1 MDYKRIQIDSIAIG
15 VKDVYNIDLSKD
27 DFINT
32 YLTVGHLSSNYDS
45 ITNKNTLDY
54 KHNLIV
60 SEKSIGVNTTRNLLN
75 QKPNDSLIVEGNIHC
90 IGNIYANGIILDET
104 IKPTTL
110 SQTIQDFKQILNRLS
125 SHLLFYNTKNY
136 IDNNIYTTHNV
147 IIGCEN
153 NATNNSN
160 ALKISRHC
168 NNNISNIQLVIQ
180 NNDTHSN
187 FPANISF
194 GIIGNIYSSPA
205 HIITSKNMPLHFN
218 INKTYDEIN
227 DLYYN
232 NNNLRHFPIYNEN
245 NYPLLALDIN
255 SSVVINSNSSK
266 QISYKKYFMDLF
278 TISSNIINENPK
290 LYVNGSLYAENI
302 IINDYISKSPK
313 NLDDI
318 YMRQGNLGGL
328 TLLPNQ
334 IRGGNFNKD
343 EFTFNSNVY
352 IGTNNNDY
360 KLKIFGDLELTKNL
374 NTNNIITSN
383 ISINKN
389 LIVEN
394 NGICEFKTDCYFK
407 NNSQFNQINCE
418 NALTV
423 KSLTITNSLIYNGN
437 DISVDNLQQNIS
449 LTTEIPK
456 LTINKSLN
464 VGGKVTGI
472 TDINYNTEIINI
484 YKYNK
489 IEQENKFELY
499 LNDTTI
505 AAYGSKA
512 YIGHCPLNN
521 LLDERDN
528 SLVILTQYNTL
539 WNNIYFYAG
548 KDKTNINNLIPNLAI
563 MENNK
568 IGINTN
574 NPEKTLDIKGDLIVS
589 NYFYREGLKSFKCKI
604 PIIYNNYNN
613 IPDLNINI
621 PENQTS
627 IINSKKLNV
636 VGGINSYNGYF
647 ENNYKLVSIK
657 IIDNS
662 SNSIIENTNIGI
674 GINISNSKITMPLQI
689 INTNVNNNKLNN
701 STITFYRSIDNSKY
715 SGIEFCDDSTN
726 SNIVNMNKWYIYKN
740 HITDDINF
748 VGPLQ
753 IGYIKNGYIPRKS
766 CINLYYDNNKYYIDI
781 NNSKTYNSADEFN
794 KNKEDMRINGN
805 VKITGDLDIDG
816 SINIKGNYKFNDN
829 NILFSPN
836 PVEKIITKIYSLGN
850 NVYYFDTILTP
861 NHPKQISFLNCNIA
875 ADVNININDDILNP
889 NKELNISNSTNNSNI
904 SYNNYLLSSNINN
917 DIIIYSNSFTSNNI
931 NNVNNSIKTEIN
943 NNFQIANNIKNNYF
957 YDNSSINNNDLIQL
971 SLNNKNYAYSN
982 LLISSNIYNNINNI
996 RNIPINSFTSTA
1008 INYNNDSLINRNN
1021 IITSYNT
1028 FNYNPDI
1035 NVITKLSCN
1044 IYTNSLNMYNN
1055 ALSYNSFLNS
1065 TKNTIFTNSYLTNSS
1080 NNMNSMSNIYIETNN
1095 YNNYLVNTNIEPA
1108 NYNIIITSNYLYARS
1123 NSNNIINNINSAN
1136 TFISNYTNV
1145 IDIIRDQ
1152 KAQLEL
1158 NYNNNYS
1165 AYKSAN
1171 NISNILN
1178 IPSYISNAILN
1189 SNISVI
1195 NYSSNL
1201 IFESHYNNY
1210 VNKINNINDID
1221 YNSNIYLTYKD
1232 LITTSNN
1239 FLNKNYYNNYVIYHD
1254 VNLDTTKTIGRENE
1268 IYNFTSSNVKYTSNI
1283 LNITSNIHTT
1293 FDNIINDIDSYKN
1306 IYIINSNLAYNNYIY
1321 TSNTYELLK
1330 DNYKNLN
1337 YIIDI
1342 NNIVK
1347 SGYSNNLIAYNI
1359 YDNVSTQKNKIVI
1372 ASNLLLTNL
1381 NYVINDKT
1389 SISNINNICSNFN
1402 IIKRDDDIINVLTS
1416 NKNYSY
1422 DIHLSSMNITSNI
1435 LFNYSDL
1442 YENLS
1447 NSINIYDKNNLNI
1460 EINKTKSITDKI
1472 KVSINT
1478 NIDSYLEK
1486 STNNLSLTSNLDNR
1500 ISSISNEYNED
1511 LNIYRNDEDL
1521 KHGIELIIDYL
1532 ESELITFNNYKENID
1547 NLFANYIIEDYFKE
1561 EYENNIMMLNFC
1573 INLLNELITNAE
1585 DLEYMIS
1592 NKEIPSILLELTLD
1606 ITNKYINFIN
1616 NSYNFAISTS
1626 KVVEAI
1632 NNNVNIYILSSLSII
1647 HLLNTM
1653 IEYANIHLEE
1663 AWTIISHKIV
1673 LFASLSYSLNIIIS
1687 SSAALSENH
1696 SNNNNE
1702 GKNTDVLIIGNNI
1715 KLYPNKS
1722 LIIGYENDYTRW
1734 LELIND
1740 ISKKSVAYFFN
1751 SEYNSCIS
1759 SFNCRAQ
1766 KFKSSLSSST
1776 SLKTS
1781 TSIDINL
1788 IDTSIKNYEDS
1799 MFDGV
1804 SLKLS
1809 HIYHRDNTYD
1819 ANANSNNTIF
1829 EIVNKQNLT
1838 NPYFSIYSYFNNKN
1852 NIFNIGN
1859 GDFYDNNN
1867 KCISEDTVV
1876 HINEDTSKH
1885 LLKLSNPSTNPVTL
1899 SFVNNNSNNWILS
1912 ITNKFNFIYNTTN
1925 IISINPNGVIINP
1938 STPTENNNIASL
1950 YINNTINNSALTLN
1964 NNYEEI
1970 IENRYMNK
1978 NNMNISYNSNG
1989 IVYLSKNQDPEDKFD
2004 FSKVSF
2010 EVNEKILLEDI
2021 KYTLSNVNVS
2031 FNNINVNNNFKV
2043 SINDKGSSNNYVYI
2057 LPDIRFNDSNI
2068 SYKNNATKIEV
2079 VDFEVGG
2086 TMLFTIKYVIPK
2098 HITNFTS
2105 SLIDYGGSDFNYY
2118 IKTVVLETGIPDEKY
2133 ETIEIDYKIGGFTI
2147 KNSIKFYKY
2156 GTFTNETLDITIKD
2170 YYYTIIRPINIVP
2183 KSIYNNN
2190 HTNTI
2195 SKEITNNIINITN
2208 ELNYLSIIDYKPTF
2222 KKTYTES
2229 VNRLYPVSIFDND
2242 YNIEIKI
2249 NVIDKYDVYFTEDNE
2264 ISTEIEYINVN
2275 AKLPTIKQ
2283 KNIYNNYHNIYSY
2296 TDDYEIYFNTKKLL
2310 NIDNTGTLTT
2320 NGNIHTNNIYLK
2332 GDIYNSQGI
2341 SLYDNIL
2348 SLINNITNEANYEL
2362 NSKNIIL
2369 NPAIGL
2375 NDYYKGGVLIN
2386 GTTINEINNNLFQI
2400 NNYLTNDNFIT
2411 LNSCTEKSY
2420 IHFNNKI
2427 IGPDTRQI
2435 NSIYRL
2441 GSENNIFGIWK
2452 YKTLSNYNE
2461 NYYIDTTIQNNCD
2474 KVFDIVPINGTNT
2487 FNLNMNGYLNGT
2499 LNTNSDIRLKTDIK
2513 RIENALDKIMTLQG
2527 ITYISVENKNKEQN
2541 RKTGLIAQEVNQVLP
2556 EATSINSDGFYSISY
2571 GNLAGLI
2578 IEAIKELKIEI
2589 NELKSRIT

>member
-15 VKDVYNIDLSKD
+15 VNDVNNIDLTKD

-32 YLTVGHLSSNYDS
+32 YLTVGHLSSNFDS
-45 ITNKNTLDY
+45 INNINTLDY

-60 SEKSIGVNTTRNLLN
+60 SEKGVGVNTTRNLINL
-75 QKPNDSLIVEGNIHC
+75 KSNDSLVVQGNIHC
-90 IGNIYANGIILDET
+90 IGSIYANGIVLDET
-104 IKPTTL
+104 IETTL
-110 SQTIQDFKQILNRLS
+110 SQSIQDFKQILNRLS
-125 SHLLFYNTKNY
+125 SHLLFYNTKDY
-136 IDNNIYTTHNV
+136 TDNNIYTTHNV
-147 IIGCEN
+147 IIGN
-153 NATNNSN
+153 DYNATNNTN
-160 ALKISRHC
+160 PLKISRHC

-227 DLYYN
+227 DLYYYN
-232 NNNLRHFPIYNEN
+232 NDLRHFPLYNEN
-245 NYPLLALDIN
+245 NYPSLALDIN
-255 SSVVINSNSSK
+255 SSVVINSNISK
-266 QISYKKYFMDLF
+266 QISYNKYFMNIF
-278 TISSNIINENPK
+278 VISSNIINENPK

-302 IINDYISKSPK
+302 IINDYVSKSPK

-318 YMRQGNLGGL
+318 YIRQGNLGGL
-328 TLLPNQ
+328 TLFPNQ

-352 IGTNNNDY
+352 IGTNTNDY

-374 NTNNIITSN
+374 NTSNIITCN
-383 ISINKN
+383 ITINKN

-394 NGICEFKTDCYFK
+394 NGICEFKTNSYFK
-407 NNSQFNQINCE
+407 NNSQFNQINCD
-418 NALTV
+418 NSLIT
-423 KSLTITNSLIYNGN
+423 KSLTITDTLIYKGS
-437 DISVDNLQQNIS
+437 DITFQNLQQNAS
-449 LTTEIPK
+449 LTTEMPK
-456 LTINKSLN
+456 LTINNSLN

-472 TDINYNTEIINI
+472 TDINYNSEIINI
-484 YKYNK
+484 YKYKNDQK
-489 IEQENKFELY
+489 NKFELY

-574 NPEKTLDIKGDLIVS
+574 NPEKTLDINGDLIVS
-589 NYFYREGLKSFKCKI
+589 NYFYKEGLKSFKCKI

-647 ENNYKLVSIK
+647 ENNYKLASIK

-674 GINISNSKITMPLQI
+674 GINIPNSRITMPLQI
-689 INTNVNNNKLNN
+689 INTNINNNKLNN

-715 SGIEFCDDSTN
+715 SGIDFCDDSTN

-875 ADVNININDDILNP
+875 ASLNININDDILNP

-904 SYNNYLLSSNINN
+904 SYNNYQLSSNINN
-917 DIIIYSNSFTSNNI
+917 DIITYSNSFILNNI
-931 NNVNNSIKTEIN
+931 NNVNNSIITEIN
-943 NNFQIANNIKNNYF
+943 NNFQTADNIRINYINN
-957 YDNSSINNNDLIQL
+957 NSSINNNDLIQL
-971 SLNNKNYAYSN
+971 SSNNKNYAYSN
-982 LLISSNIYNNINNI
+982 FLISSNIYNNINNI
-996 RNIPINSFTSTA
+996 RNIPINSFISTA
-1008 INYNNDSLINRNN
+1008 INNSNLSLTNNNN
-1021 IITSYNT
+1021 IITSYNSLI
-1028 FNYNPDI
+1028 YNPDI

-1055 ALSYNSFLNS
+1055 AVSYNSFLNS
-1065 TKNTIFTNSYLTNSS
+1065 TKNSIFTNIYLTNSS
-1080 NNMNSMSNIYIETNN
+1080 NDMNSMSNIYIETNN
-1095 YNNYLVNTNIEPA
+1095 YNNYLVNTNFGLA
-1108 NYNIIITSNYLYARS
+1108 NYNIIITSNYLYATS

-1145 IDIIRDQ
+1145 INIIRDQ

-1178 IPSYISNAILN
+1178 IPSYKNNAILN

-1210 VNKINNINDID
+1210 VNKINNIYDNY

-1239 FLNKNYYNNYVIYHD
+1239 FLNKNYYSNYEIYHN
-1254 VNLDTTKTIGRENE
+1254 VNLNINNTIGRENE
-1268 IYNFTSSNVKYTSNI
+1268 IYNFSSSNLKYTSNI

-1293 FDNIINDIDSYKN
+1293 FNNIINEIDSYKN
-1306 IYIINSNLAYNNYIY
+1306 IYIINSNLAYDNYIY

-1402 IIKRDDDIINVLTS
+1402 IIKRNDDIINVLTS

-1447 NSINIYDKNNLNI
+1447 NSINIYDKTNLNI

-1472 KVSINT
+1472 KVSINN
-1478 NIDSYLEK
+1478 NISSYLAK
-1486 STNNLSLTSNLDNR
+1486 STSNLSLTSNLDNR
-1500 ISSISNEYNED
+1500 ISSISTEYNED

-1521 KHGIELIIDYL
+1521 ENGIELILHHL
-1532 ESELITFNNYKENID
+1532 ETELATFNNYKFSILS
-1547 NLFANYIIEDYFKE
+1547 LFSNYTIEDYFKE
-1561 EYENNIMMLNFC
+1561 AYENNIIMVDFC
-1573 INLLNELITNAE
+1573 IDLLNELITNAK
-1585 DLEYMIS
+1585 DLKDMIIA
-1592 NKEIPSILLELTLD
+1592 KELPSILLELTLD

-1647 HLLNTM
+1647 ALLNTM
-1653 IEYANIHLEE
+1653 IEYANNHLQE

-1687 SSAALSENH
+1687 SSAILSENA
-1696 SNNNNE
+1696 NINNNE

-1809 HIYHRDNTYD
+1809 HIYHRNNNYD

-1838 NPYFSIYSYFNNKN
+1838 NPYFSIYSYNNN
-1852 NIFNIGN
+1852 NIFNIGK
-1859 GDFYDNNN
+1859 GDFYNDNN

-1876 HINEDTSKH
+1876 HINENTLKH

-1912 ITNKFNFIYNTTN
+1912 ITNKFNFIYNTKN

-1938 STPTENNNIASL
+1938 STPTENNDIASL

-1964 NNYEEI
+1964 NNYDTI
-1970 IENRYMNK
+1970 RINRNMNK
-1978 NNMNISYNSNG
+1978 NNMNISYNSDG
-1989 IVYLSKNQDPEDKFD
+1989 IIYSSINQELEDKFD

-2021 KYTLSNVNVS
+2021 IYTLSNVNVS

-2043 SINDKGSSNNYVYI
+2043 SINDKGSGNNYVYI

-2068 SYKNNATKIEV
+2068 SYENNATKIEV
-2079 VDFEVGG
+2079 INFKIEETGPI
-2086 TMLFTIKYVIPK
+2086 LFTIKYVIPN
-2098 HITNFTS
+2098 HITNFSS
-2105 SLIDYGGSDFNYY
+2105 SLTEYGGSTFDYY
-2118 IKTVVLETGIPDEKY
+2118 ITTEVLETGIPDEKY
-2133 ETIEIDYKIGGFTI
+2133 ETIELNYEIGVYKIT
-2147 KNSIKFYKY
+2147 NSIKFYKY
-2156 GTFTNETLDITIKD
+2156 GTFINETLDITIKD
-2170 YYYTIIRPINIVP
+2170 YYYTIVRPNNIVP

-2208 ELNYLSIIDYKPTF
+2208 KLNYLSIISDKVKF
-2222 KKTYTES
+2222 EKTYTEPEIT
-2229 VNRLYPVSIFDND
+2229 RLYPVSIFDKD
-2242 YNIEIKI
+2242 YNIEIEI
-2249 NVIDKYDVYFTEDNE
+2249 NVIDKYDVYFTDGNE
-2264 ISTEIEYINVN
+2264 STEIEYINVN

-2386 GTTINEINNNLFQI
+2386 GTTINEKNNNLFQI

-2427 IGPDTRQI
+2427 IGPRNIQI

-2487 FNLNMNGYLNGT
+2487 FNLNMNGNLNGT

-2527 ITYISVENKNKEQN
+2527 ITYKSVENKNKEQN